1 MVNFLQS
8 TFTKVLTI
16 TLFFTFLGVYAQS
29 TPKVGIAKLIGCGTG
44 SNADKA
50 EVVISVDG
58 NISDYQYNFG
68 SGWVG
73 TNKAWLGVGTHS
85 LQVRKGTKTYP
96 LTITVPPKA
105 VAPNF
110 TSRVIYNCNG
120 TGNVNL
126 TNNQPNYQYSYTY
139 GGVTHSSPYF
149 SSIPVGTHN
158 LTVNYIAPAPSNAK
172 EIIFYDD
179 FGKYEGGPK
188 AVKSPY
194 ANPNVYFAP
203 LNKTHVLNGT
213 VYPGRTLATDYC
225 YTVARMTDADYTNA
239 QNHNVWL
246 LPHDKDKDP
255 DGRVMYYNSIVQPD
269 KEVIYKRKATVA
281 PNSHV
286 DFSAFV
292 FNTVKL
298 SSGSSY
304 ERAIPS
310 LRLEIYENEAKV
322 AAKAPLYSS
331 YILDVPRV
339 KDGGYDDWYP
349 IGVAANT
356 GNHTELI
363 FVVRMFNQWGY
374 VPSNPNAVALIG
386 NDVALDNILVTQSSQ
401 SCPIP
406 QTVPITVAANPNNIN
421 ATAEYNCT
429 THKGKITVT
438 PTNTTDYTY
447 TYKLD
452 SGTVQNSNV
461 FNNVSLGAHTVT
473 VTYTD
478 TAKKIIFKEDFGSGS
493 PYLLPSSVVP
503 PPFICK
509 LGGLGYPADVLPE
522 GHYQVANVNNL
533 TPMRSWNW
541 LSPQDHT
548 SNGADSQGRY
558 LAFNYGK
565 NAASHFYL
573 QDLKVEPNKDIRVE
587 YYVYNINNT
596 GVTQFLPNIEV
607 SFINKDNNAP
617 VNINTSGSITGN
629 TNNQDW
635 RKITYTFN
643 PGNAT
648 RLQMK
653 FKDTDNDESANDF
666 AIDDILVYQLPD
678 TCTKTIPVTVSNPT
692 PAPTL
697 ASTFAFCQA
706 ENKKIS
712 DIKAITLTNSNWYLS
727 ATGGTALADNTLLQ
741 TKEYYVSQT
750 ISGCESSD
758 RKKVTVTITP
768 TAVAPTVAATQTYC
782 SAENKKVSD
791 LSTIAGIK
799 WYTSA
804 TGGTALP
811 STTVLT
817 SQKYYGA
824 VMANGCESARREVT
838 VTITPT
844 AAAPAVTTTQT
855 YCSAENKKVSD
866 LSTIIGIKWYTSA
879 TGGTALAPT
888 TVLTSQKYYGAV
900 TANGCE
906 SARQEV
912 TVTITP
918 TAAAPAVAA
927 TQTYCS
933 AENKKVSD
941 LSTIAGIKWYTSATG
956 GTALAPTTV
965 LTSQKYYGAVMANGC
980 ESARREVT
988 VTIQTSMMITG
999 QPHQA
1004 TYYKGTSA
1012 AAMSVVATGTGPFTY
1027 KWFVNTTNSNTG
1039 GTQVATTSTFTP
1051 PTSVVGIKYYYVE
1064 ITGACGT
1071 VKSKATPIIVTN
1083 RVQSDSKTYTGHPST
1098 NSTPTNA
1105 GNILTNTKING
1116 VPPTPTEV
1124 AISIDTPATPQGS
1137 APVPKINTTT
1147 GVVEIPQGTPP
1158 GTYTIRYKVCDK
1170 ATPTTCVITTATVV
1184 VTSNAIQAI
1193 DDNVSVEKSTADQ
1206 YVKVGGNDFNV
1217 LSNDKLAGVTGVQ
1230 LSQVDIQTTNTVT
1243 GLTIEP
1249 ATGKVKVS
1257 SSVQAG
1263 VYTLKYKI
1271 KEKGATTSSN
1281 EASVTV
1287 VVKNK
1292 LEVTP
1297 VVIPGNP
1304 TPSTNN
1310 TPKKV
1315 ANILDGVTLNGHKPN
1330 TSEVTIS
1337 ESTPATPKHTG
1348 AAVPKVQS
1356 NGDVVIPKGTP
1367 DGTYTI
1373 KYKVC
1378 DKAPGAAQTCKEA
1391 TITIHVG
1398 KNHIKAN
1405 DDDYSASPIEKSNT
1419 STFVKDS
1426 GGNEVNVLKNDELTG
1441 ITTGSLTT
1449 NEVEITSVTP
1459 SSANVTIDP
1468 TTGKVKVAANT
1479 PVGNYTITYKIKEKG
1494 TDNESAIATVKV
1506 AIKNKIEITQ
1516 TNFSGNPSVNS
1527 TPKVV
1532 GNILNNTKVD
1542 GSKPNASDVVIT
1554 EKVSAQPKPGGTA
1567 APRINPSTGDVEI
1580 PQGTAPGEYNITYEV
1595 CDKKTPQACK
1605 TQTTKVTVS
1614 GNTIQAIDDNV
1625 SVEKS
1630 TTDQYVKVGG
1640 NDFNVLSNDK
1650 LAGVTGIQ
1658 PSQVDI
1664 QTTNTVT
1671 GLTIEPATGKVK
1683 VSSSVQAG
1691 VYTLKYKIK
1700 EKGGTTYSHE
1710 ATVTVVVKN
1719 KLEVTPVVIPGNP
1732 TPSTNNTPK
1741 KVANILDGV
1750 TLNGHKPNTS
1760 EVTISESTPAT
1771 PKHTGAAV
1779 PKVQSNGDVVIP
1791 KGTPDGTYTIKYKVC
1806 DKAPGAAQTCK
1817 EATITIHVGKN
1828 HIKANDDDYSASP
1841 IEKSNTS
1848 TFVEDSGGNEVNV
1861 LKNDELTGITTG
1873 SLTTNEVEITSVTPS
1888 SANVT
1893 IDPTTGKVKVA
1904 ANTPVGNYTI
1914 TYKIKEKGTDNESA
1928 IATVKVAIKN
1938 KIEITQTNFSGNPS
1952 VNSTPKVVGN
1962 ILNNTKVD
1970 GSKPNAGD
1978 VVITEKVSAQPKPGG
1993 TAAPRIN
2000 PSTGDVEIPQ
2010 GTAPGEYNIT
2020 YEVCDKKTPQACK
2033 TQTTKVTVSG
2043 NTIQAIDDDY
2053 TSSPVEKGTTIV
2065 KNALGTEVNI
2075 LSNDKLGSVVGLTT
2089 SQVDITSV
2097 TPSNP
2102 KVTIDLTTG
2111 KIIVAA
2117 DTPKG
2122 DYTITY
2128 KIKEKGSSH
2137 ESSVA
2142 TVKVRV
2148 INKVEVPT
2156 PNNFAGT
2163 PSTGT
2168 TPNIIG
2174 DIITDG
2180 NVKINGSTPSIND
2193 VTITIDTPATPQGGA
2208 PVPRINPTTGKV
2220 EIPQGVPNGNYTIT
2234 YTLCDKGAPQTC
2246 KQAVAKVKVG
2256 SNALVANDDN
2266 KSNNM
2271 APIERSTTA
2280 TKVKKADG
2288 TVANILTNDKIG
2300 NKTGLTLTDVTITQ
2314 TTTNPHI
2321 SIDTS
2326 TGEVNVAANT
2336 PAGAYTVGYKLTD
2349 KLDSGNVSNEATV
2362 TIIVKNKLEVTSIT
2376 IPNATPSTNNTPKVI
2391 GDILDNTKVNGNKPS
2406 PSQVVIRVTT
2416 PAQPSSPGAP
2426 VPSVDTSTGK
2436 IMIPKGV
2443 KPGNYTIT
2451 YEVCDKA
2458 TPADAQTCKTATATI
2473 TVAGNTIQA
2482 IDDDYSNKHVE
2493 YSGTTKEVTD
2503 GGVAVNILANDKLA
2517 GQTGLTASEVTITQ
2531 VSTTHTGVTIEVAT
2545 GKVKVAG
2552 STPAGT
2558 YTIKYTITEKGGT
2571 TASNQ
2576 ATVTVVVRNKVEVSP
2591 NEFTGEP
2598 SNNATPRVIGNIT
2611 DNVKINGSKPN
2622 PSDVTITIPTPAVPK
2637 APGAPVPSI
2646 NPSTGDVV
2654 IPQGTPAGDYPI
2666 TVQVCDKATPATCT
2680 TQTITVKV
2688 KPSSSPFNLVDDI
2701 VTLPRAGGSID
2712 VLSNDKLK
2720 DGTPIVPAN
2729 VTVTIANNGGLTGV
2743 SVNTD
2748 GKVIIPSGTPSGN
2761 YEITYKVCNSDG
2773 CDTAKVKLTVKRNVI
2788 KAIDDDFGRIS
2799 NATTNTTSQTVFTL
2813 GVDTL
2818 EGKTGPLSPATDV
2831 ILTPGIS
2838 PHSGITMGGDG
2849 NITVAQGTPRG
2860 AYVYSYTICERG
2872 VSGNCS
2878 TANAYLEVVDGRII
2892 ATDDGVWHVGVTG
2905 GLTPSVLDN
2914 DKLGSRIGLTASDVS
2929 IEKTTGKP
2937 APDSHLEMNSD
2948 GRITVKPGIAIGT
2961 YIYYYT
2967 IINKA
2972 DPTETAYAKATI
2984 EVSTYVAQ
2992 DDVFDI
2998 DNPINQSINTPSVLE
3013 NDELNG
3019 KKNPSPI
3026 TDVILTPG
3034 TSSSTNLVMNA
3045 DGTITIAPN
3054 TPDGTYTYTYTVCQ
3068 KASPTNC
3075 KTGTATIK
3083 LHPALV
3089 ANDDDFSATP
3099 VKSLQPTVV
3108 GNVLNNAVGGTD
3120 TLSGNPITDPTLVQI
3135 SLANNGGLTGVV
3147 INNNGDVTVPQGA
3160 ISGTYHVTYRICL
3173 VSNPSVCKDAR
3184 VTIVVLNDEP
3194 LTFYNGISSNGD
3206 GYNDGFII
3214 KNIELYPKNNLK
3226 IFNRWGVLVY
3236 EKDGYTNTDPFKGYS
3251 TGRTTVGKDGKLPQG
3266 TYYYILEYLDVN
3278 KNTQQKSG
3286 WLYLKNE

>member
-363 FVVRMFNQWGY
+363 FVIRMFNQWGY

-447 TYKLD
+447 TSYKLD
-452 SGTVQNSNV
+452 SETEQNSNV

-473 VTYTD
+473 VTYKD

-541 LSPQDHT
+541 RSPQDHT

-573 QDLKVEPNKDIRVE
+573 QDLKVEPNKDITVE

-596 GVTQFLPNIEV
+596 GVTQFFPNIEV
-607 SFINKDNNAP
+607 SFINKDNNTP
-617 VNINTSGSITGN
+617 VNINTSGNITGN
-629 TNNQDW
+629 TNNKDW
-635 RKITYTFN
+635 RKIEYTFN

-697 ASTFAFCQA
+697 ANTFAFCQA

-758 RKKVTVTITP
+758 RKKVTVTIIP
-768 TAVAPTVAATQTYC
+768 TAVAPTVAAIQTYC

-824 VMANGCESARREVT
+824 VTANGCESARREVT

-844 AAAPAVTTTQT
+844 AAAPAVTATQT

-866 LSTIIGIKWYTSA
+866 LSNITGIKWYTSA
-879 TGGTALAPT
+879 TGGTALPAT

-906 SARQEV
+906 RARQEV

-965 LTSQKYYGAVMANGC
+965 LTSQKYYGAVTANGC

-1004 TYYKGTSA
+1004 NYYKGASA
-1012 AAMSVVATGTGPFTY
+1012 VAMSVVATGTGPFTY

-1071 VKSKATPIIVTN
+1071 VKSKATPVIVTN

-1184 VTSNAIQAI
+1184 VTSNAIQAV
-1193 DDNVSVEKSTADQ
+1193 DDNVSVEKSTTDQ

-1271 KEKGATTSSN
+1271 KEKGGTTYSH

-1297 VVIPGNP
+1297 VVIPGSP

-1459 SSANVTIDP
+1459 SNPNVTIDP
-1468 TTGKVKVAANT
+1468 TTGKV
-1479 PVGNYTITYKIKEKG
+1479 
-1494 TDNESAIATVKV
+1494 S
-1506 AIKNKIEITQ
+1506 
-1516 TNFSGNPSVNS
+1516 
-1527 TPKVV
+1527 
-1532 GNILNNTKVD
+1532 
-1542 GSKPNASDVVIT
+1542 
-1554 EKVSAQPKPGGTA
+1554 
-1567 APRINPSTGDVEI
+1567 
-1580 PQGTAPGEYNITYEV
+1580 
-1595 CDKKTPQACK
+1595 
-1605 TQTTKVTVS
+1605 
-1614 GNTIQAIDDNV
+1614 
-1625 SVEKS
+1625 
-1630 TTDQYVKVGG
+1630 
-1640 NDFNVLSNDK
+1640 
-1650 LAGVTGIQ
+1650 
-1658 PSQVDI
+1658 
-1664 QTTNTVT
+1664 
-1671 GLTIEPATGKVK
+1671 
-1683 VSSSVQAG
+1683 
-1691 VYTLKYKIK
+1691 
-1700 EKGGTTYSHE
+1700 
-1710 ATVTVVVKN
+1710 
-1719 KLEVTPVVIPGNP
+1719 
-1732 TPSTNNTPK
+1732 
-1741 KVANILDGV
+1741 
-1750 TLNGHKPNTS
+1750 
-1760 EVTISESTPAT
+1760 
-1771 PKHTGAAV
+1771 
-1779 PKVQSNGDVVIP
+1779 
-1791 KGTPDGTYTIKYKVC
+1791 
-1806 DKAPGAAQTCK
+1806 
-1817 EATITIHVGKN
+1817 
-1828 HIKANDDDYSASP
+1828 
-1841 IEKSNTS
+1841 
-1848 TFVEDSGGNEVNV
+1848 
-1861 LKNDELTGITTG
+1861 
-1873 SLTTNEVEITSVTPS
+1873 
-1888 SANVT
+1888 
-1893 IDPTTGKVKVA
+1893 VA

-2208 PVPRINPTTGKV
+2208 PVPRINSTTGKV

-2271 APIERSTTA
+2271 APIERSTTT

-2458 TPADAQTCKTATATI
+2458 TPADAQTCKTAIATI

-2482 IDDDYSNKHVE
+2482 VDDDYSNKHIE

-2531 VSTTHTGVTIEVAT
+2531 VSTTYTGVTIEVAT

-2688 KPSSSPFNLVDDI
+2688 KPSSSPFNLVDDT

-2998 DNPINQSINTPSVLE
+2998 DNPINQSVNTPSVLE

-3099 VKSLQPTVV
+3099 VKSIQPTVV